1 MCSLRWEAE
10 LQAGGEVTNYRCIS
24 EVSAP
29 NLAKRFLR
37 LMPFDL
43 VVIVTLMFLFIM
55 CLKNKVVSIL
65 IEEKKENVIKLFHQ
79 AQTQTYVGQS
89 SIIRIKQNVSYKA
102 KYPLNIN

>member
-1 MCSLRWEAE
+1 
-10 LQAGGEVTNYRCIS
+10 
-24 EVSAP
+24 
-29 NLAKRFLR
+29 
-37 LMPFDL
+37 
-43 VVIVTLMFLFIM
+43 M

-65 IEEKKENVIKLFHQ
+65 IEEKKENVMKLFHQ